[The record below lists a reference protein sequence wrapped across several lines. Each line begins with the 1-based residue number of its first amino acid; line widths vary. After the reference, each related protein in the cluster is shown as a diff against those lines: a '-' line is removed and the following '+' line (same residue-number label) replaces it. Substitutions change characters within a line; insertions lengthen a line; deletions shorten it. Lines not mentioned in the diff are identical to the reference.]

1 MPDQQYLHFI
11 ASEASAGGMQYKIN
25 TGVPL
30 GTKNRLGYSR
40 IQIMKVILNVIDR

>member
-25 TGVPL
+25 YWSTTGD
-30 GTKNRLGYSR
+30 KE
-40 IQIMKVILNVIDR
+40 